1 MLPRIGIMRA
11 LHRNV
16 VWEFKT
22 DRKDMHG
29 APQIGA
35 RSAIK
40 SPPGVNRR
48 PHLLIVRMHQTAK
61 RPSSR

>member
-29 APQIGA
+29 GAANWRAIGNKKPAGREPASSPSHRPDAPDGEA
-35 RSAIK
+35 
-40 SPPGVNRR
+40 P
-48 PHLLIVRMHQTAK
+48 
-61 RPSSR
+61 